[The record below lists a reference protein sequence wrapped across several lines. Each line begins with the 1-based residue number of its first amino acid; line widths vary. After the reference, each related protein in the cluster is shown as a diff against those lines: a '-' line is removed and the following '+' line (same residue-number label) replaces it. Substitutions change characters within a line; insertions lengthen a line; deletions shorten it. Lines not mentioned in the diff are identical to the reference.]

1 MRERVM
7 QTEAFP
13 LYIFCSHIGGGGMQT
28 VGVRELV
35 NRASALLDELEH
47 GGQPIIVTRRGQ
59 PIAVL
64 SAIDAEEFY
73 DYVLAH
79 APEFVRGRQE
89 ADDAIARGEP
99 GVPLADVLAELDA
112 EDRGDRRGA

>member
-1 MRERVM
+1 MIAMARTSDVPSRV
-7 QTEAFP
+7 
-13 LYIFCSHIGGGGMQT
+13 IH
-28 VGVRELV
+28 
-35 NRASALLDELEH
+35 LL
-47 GGQPIIVTRRGQ
+47 
-59 PIAVL
+59 L

-89 ADDAIARGEP
+89 ADDAIAGGEL

-112 EDRGDRRGA
+112 EERGDRRSV

>member
-1 MRERVM
+1 
-7 QTEAFP
+7 
-13 LYIFCSHIGGGGMQT
+13 MQT
-28 VGVRELV
+28 VGVGDLV

-47 GGQPIIVTRRGQ
+47 GGQ

-79 APEFVRGRQE
+79 APEFARGRQE
-89 ADDAIARGEP
+89 ADDAIARGEL
-99 GVPLADVLAELDA
+99 GIPLADMLAELDA
-112 EDRGDRRGA
+112 EDRGDRRSA

>member
-1 MRERVM
+1 
-7 QTEAFP
+7 
-13 LYIFCSHIGGGGMQT
+13 MQT
-28 VGVRELV
+28 VGVRDLV

-64 SAIDAEEFY
+64 SAIDAEGFY

-89 ADDAIARGEP
+89 ADDAIARGEL

-112 EDRGDRRGA
+112 EDRGDRRSA

>member
-1 MRERVM
+1 
-7 QTEAFP
+7 
-13 LYIFCSHIGGGGMQT
+13 MQT
-28 VGVRELV
+28 VGVRDLV

-73 DYVLAH
+73 RESLYGDPVEITN
-79 APEFVRGRQE
+79 APGPAMTET
-89 ADDAIARGEP
+89 DALYDWIYSP
-99 GVPLADVLAELDA
+99 AEWQALSA
-112 EDRGDRRGA
+112 LS